1 MPTLYVVSTPI
12 GNLEDITFRALR
24 ILSEVDVIVAEDTRV
39 TKKLLQKYEIK
50 SVLESYSNKNIKYKT
65 AKLLGYLEK
74 HDIALV
80 TDAGTPAISDP
91 GKDLVDQ
98 AITHGFTVV
107 SVPGASSLT
116 ASASISGLD
125 LSNFLYLGFLP
136 SRSVA
141 RRKTLLSVANSIYP
155 LIIFE
160 SPHRLKNCLADM
172 EAILGDRLLVICREL
187 TKVHEEIFRGHITE
201 AEKYFVHPIGEFT
214 IIVKNE
220 VDDIV
225 KNIDQG
231 VLNVT
236 EELMA
241 TLKRRGLTSKDVIP
255 YLAKLSKISRKTLYA
270 RWIDLAKC
278 EDSVC

>member
-39 TKKLLQKYEIK
+39 TKKLLRKYTIK
-50 SVLESYSNKNIKYKT
+50 SVLESYSNKDIKYKT
-65 AKLLGYLEK
+65 AKFLLYLEK
-74 HDIALV
+74 YDIALV

-172 EAILGDRLLVICREL
+172 KAILGDRLLVICREL

-201 AEKYFVHPIGEFT
+201 AEKYFLNPIGEFT
-214 IIVKNE
+214 IIVQNE

-231 VLNVT
+231 ILNVA

-241 TLKRRGLTSKDVIP
+241 KLKIRGLTSKDVIP

-270 RWIDLAKC
+270 RWTDLAKC
-278 EDSVC
+278 DD

>member
-98 AITHGFTVV
+98 AIIHGFTVV

-136 SRSVA
+136 RRSVA

-201 AEKYFVHPIGEFT
+201 AEKYFVNPIGEFT
-214 IIVKNE
+214 VIVKNE

-225 KNIDQG
+225 KNVDQG

-278 EDSVC
+278 ED

>member
-201 AEKYFVHPIGEFT
+201 AEKYFVNPIGEFT

-231 VLNVT
+231 ILNVA

-241 TLKRRGLTSKDVIP
+241 KLKIRGLTSKDVIP

-270 RWIDLAKC
+270 RWTDLAKC
-278 EDSVC
+278 DD

>member
-39 TKKLLQKYEIK
+39 TKKLLRKYTIK
-50 SVLESYSNKNIKYKT
+50 SVLESYSNKDIKYKT
-65 AKLLGYLEK
+65 AKFLLYLEK
-74 HDIALV
+74 YDIALV

-172 EAILGDRLLVICREL
+172 KAILGDRLLVICREL

-201 AEKYFVHPIGEFT
+201 AEKYFLNPIGEFT
-214 IIVKNE
+214 IIVQNE

-231 VLNVT
+231 MLNVAK
-236 EELMA
+236 ELMA
-241 TLKRRGLTSKDVIP
+241 KLKRKGLTAKDVIP

-270 RWIDLAKC
+270 QWTDLAKY
-278 EDSVC
+278 DD